1 MNDLMINQ
9 LAQARMEDLLA
20 DFHQRQLAS
29 IARRDAR
36 TSKPATT
43 RRKPRLNVLVRLRK
57 A

>member
-36 TSKPATT
+36 TSEPATT